1 MGYKLLI
8 TASALNEL
16 NEIVDYISNNLDN
29 PFAAADFLDKVEEC
43 YDRLK
48 DNPKIYQCCDHQN
61 FKEKG
66 YRKVIIKNYILIY
79 RIDEKTNNVYILH
92 FVYGRQD
99 YNSII

>member
-29 PFAAADFLDKVEEC
+29 PFAAAGFLDKVEEC

-79 RIDEKTNNVYILH
+79 RIDEKNNTVYILH